1 MFCEVSGLVLLGLAS
16 ISHQSVFHL
25 ICFLLFLVLTTAAA
39 FHVFVVPSAKALNVL
54 IGVVFSRLLLLLAF
68 QIRPLRVLFN
78 VTVARSIG
86 LTYLICDAR
95 DQDCSLE
102 FWSAYV
108 GVIAE
113 ALLLGVLIRCRLE
126 PNRRRLESVLLPRSF
141 RHIYLLTPISIIAWA
156 IIFPAWITFPWFII
170 SWLIFS
176 LIGERRHRLRVAPL
190 VIGFAVALLIIQ
202 YICCLVDLPPEPW
215 DRIGLHKTRRGA
227 AFVSLAAKVLLSI
240 PFFLSRYCDGLDF
253 TIHLPSED
261 PNGNLPTTASDLPLA
276 QAPFIDSGKW
286 DWATPSVC
294 LFACIL
300 YVCFDYLYIL
310 IYTQWTSFSPDQW
323 VSSEARRLL
332 GKLWLP
338 SLFIVLIV
346 FIHMKRLV
354 EVPFENVFVRRR
366 RSFWLIHFL
375 QVHYAWIL
383 ALGLCIFAVFN
394 VSLCGIGIMILGL
407 VMAVGNEGSFVT
419 FFSCVLLSAIWLV
432 SYFFMRL
439 EIPAVDHLANCTAA
453 RESTILFD
461 ENLFTWI
468 GFLPHQSASIIVL
481 LFFLSFRSSLS
492 TCSSEFLERVSRDS
506 AEKNVKS
513 MLKFLLKYGLHKFGV
528 EVCLIY
534 GVILAWNH
542 ENFVGLFYIVAMCGI
557 RMMPR
562 KIQKKMWSTF
572 AKFLVFIVLLEYVSA
587 ISLPDQFV
595 ICTRYPWHDWT
606 LSKIRWF
613 LLPMRLQSAAIIIA
627 DFVFL
632 LLVFRQNEIFSRPA
646 DHPGG
651 DNTPMTEIV
660 SKAFANQIE
669 IPPIYEDFISRKQN
683 FISYLHSAVF
693 LYCHWV
699 TLIVVLVAGIDGG
712 SVFAFGYLMA
722 AFTILWKGTDLYS
735 TNSFT
740 LAMKPWKWLIVYN
753 LVVLF
758 IKMLY
763 INTVCQFGQTLP
775 CWMSKI
781 LNIYCQGSA
790 DKSATICAA
799 SPTSVV
805 YDIVCFVF
813 LLFQQRIFNSW
824 YFQHVIMD
832 YRADR
837 ILGSRGAEILLEMEE
852 REGRRNERRLHSNI
866 HMIEMMVEEE
876 DRLRDQSLPFPR
888 THEELKRS
896 GYYYMMSERFFP
908 KCYGDEKER
917 RPMHSI
923 SSRDEPIA
931 VDSISVHVIDDSEGD
946 SNENGRDVMNDET
959 MAERTREVLQSVK
972 VTMGHLCQLI
982 NNPEWLFRTSKG
994 HAFIAHVLENDKNFL
1009 KGNFAQR
1016 LLCADSREKLRVLR
1030 YELDRSVTNSR
1041 GEMTSDA
1048 LWEEAID
1055 EWRGLPPTVKI
1066 IYSTSH
1072 WVMAQSELL
1081 CLCLMLIV
1089 HLSKSS
1095 FLTFPF
1101 PIMVF
1106 FWAALCI
1113 PRPPKAFWIINLIY
1127 IQLVIVLRL
1136 LFQHEIF
1143 TGAKDN
1149 EASADGRY
1157 PFFPGRLL
1165 GTDPSVGGTYWDLAL
1180 LSMLFIHRYK
1190 LFRLGLWSDGWIIRE
1205 RELLEGDHSNRVDVE
1220 AINCSTLTTN
1230 ATATLN
1236 ASGATTTVVRRQKK
1250 PNKWSGYFA
1259 FKPFIDRILRKKPPA
1274 THDWYPWMVACDAI
1288 CLILLTIFYSM
1299 IGQGGTGNVL
1309 ADVQA
1314 SRLPRWFAYTLP
1326 CLFLMMIVDRWLYL
1340 SKKIGCRLVFYVLL
1354 TVLLHVIIFYLL
1366 PSITGRSVSWNVV
1379 AMILY
1384 LVKSIYLFMCAW
1396 HIRNG
1401 YPSVTNQNILTR
1413 NYGTLRLL
1421 LLKIYLNIPFL
1432 YELRTS
1438 MEWTFAST
1446 SLTFGDYIRMENYF
1460 NEVVAQNCWITF
1472 DHWFDSYFPTRRGRP
1487 SPMAGKFFKGV
1498 LSILVLILIILA
1510 PILLFAFLNTFGSRV
1525 PPSQVS
1531 ATVTLQ
1537 GYPPLYQMTCQ
1548 QASLRSFSEYEMN
1561 DMYTKFTGVTDN
1573 EARRSA
1579 DVFLS
1584 EYSHE
1589 DVFYAKFDSD
1599 SLTQWT
1605 ISKPARKRLIRA
1617 LESDEFRP
1625 PLIVEMAVMRESH
1638 GTESRVHKT
1647 IATHYLLKEEARNL
1661 SEIIG
1666 GRQSKFFF
1674 DMPLAQFIIV
1684 PPQGDLISANP
1695 LFNGPDIQST
1705 KLASMGTEWSLSSD
1719 GHWSVRFRNDVVIF
1733 VDRVVPSWM
1742 SHVVGGGGM
1751 VAMYIAVV
1759 LVVGRFTREVVK
1771 TGVNNAIVENLPNV
1785 ENVLRLFQDIYVVR
1799 EKRHFYLESRLYG
1812 KLLFLF
1818 RSPDTLIRWS
1828 RYRVKVKTD

>member
-16 ISHQSVFHL
+16 ISHQSVFHF

-39 FHVFVVPSAKALNVL
+39 FHVFVVPSPKALNVI
-54 IGVVFSRLLLLLAF
+54 IGVVFSRLVLLLAY

-78 VTVARSIG
+78 VILARSLG
-86 LTYLICDAR
+86 LTHLICDTH
-95 DQDCSLE
+95 DHNCTLE
-102 FWSAYV
+102 FWSAYI

-141 RHIYLLTPISIIAWA
+141 RHVYVLTPVSVIAWA
-156 IIFPAWITFPWFII
+156 IIFPSWLSFLWLIV

-176 LIGERRHRLRVAPL
+176 LIGERRHRIRVAPL
-190 VIGFAVALLIIQ
+190 VISFAAALLVIQ
-202 YICCLVDLPPEPW
+202 YLCCLVDLPAEPW

-227 AFVSLAAKVLLSI
+227 AFVSLASKVLLSI
-240 PFFLSRYCDGLDF
+240 PFFLTRYCDGLDF
-253 TIHLPSED
+253 STHLPTENQNPN
-261 PNGNLPTTASDLPLA
+261 PNGNLQTVASDPSLA
-276 QAPFIDSGKW
+276 RTPFIDSGKW
-286 DWATPSVC
+286 DWATPFVC

-300 YVCFDYLYIL
+300 YVCFYYLYLL
-310 IYTQWTSFSPDQW
+310 IYTQWTSFSPEQW
-323 VSSEARRLL
+323 VSSEARKLV
-332 GKLWLP
+332 GELWLP
-338 SLFIVLIV
+338 TLFIVLII
-346 FIHMKRLV
+346 FIHLKRLV
-354 EVPFENVFVRRR
+354 EVPFESVFVRRR
-366 RSFWLIHFL
+366 HSFWLIHFL
-375 QVHYAWIL
+375 HIHYPWIL
-383 ALGLCIFAVFN
+383 ALGLCIFAVYN
-394 VSLCGIGIMILGL
+394 VSICGIVVMILAL
-407 VMAVGNEGSFVT
+407 VMAVGNEGSFVN
-419 FFSCVLLSAIWLV
+419 FFSCVLLSSIWLV
-432 SYFFMRL
+432 SYLFLRL
-439 EIPAVDHLANCTAA
+439 KIPAVDYTANCTVA
-453 RESTILFD
+453 RESAILFD
-461 ENLFTWI
+461 ENLFKWI
-468 GFLPHQSASIIVL
+468 GFLPHQPVPIIVL

-492 TCSSEFLERVSRDS
+492 LCASDFLENVNRQS
-506 AEKNVKS
+506 AEKNVQS

-528 EVCLIY
+528 ELCLIY
-534 GVILAWNH
+534 GVIIAWNH
-542 ENFVGLFYIVAMCGI
+542 ANFIGLFHIIAICGI

-562 KIQKKMWSTF
+562 KIQKQLWSTF
-572 AKFLVFIVLLEYVSA
+572 AKCLVIIVLLEYVSA

-606 LSKIRWF
+606 FSQIRWF
-613 LLPMRLQSAAIIIA
+613 ILPMRLQSSPIIIA
-627 DFVFL
+627 DFIFL
-632 LLVFRQNEIFSRPA
+632 LFVFRQNEIFSRPA

-660 SKAFANQIE
+660 SKAFANHVE
-669 IPPIYEDFISRKQN
+669 IPPMYEDFISRKTS

-693 LYCHWV
+693 LYCHWL

-735 TNSFT
+735 TNSFA
-740 LAMKPWKWLIVYN
+740 LAMKPWKCLIVYN

-781 LNIYCQGSA
+781 LNIYCQGSGEVIS
-790 DKSATICAA
+790 DISTCAA

-813 LLFQQRIFNSW
+813 LLLQQRIFNSW

-876 DRLRDQSLPFPR
+876 DRLRDSNLTFPR

-908 KCYGDEKER
+908 KCYGGEKER
-917 RPMHSI
+917 LPMHSTC
-923 SSRDEPIA
+923 SRDEPIA
-931 VDSISVHVIDDSEGD
+931 VESITVEIDEGD
-946 SNENGRDVMNDET
+946 SSQNARDVVTDET
-959 MAERTREVLQSVK
+959 MAEKTKEVLQSIK
-972 VTMGHLCQLI
+972 VTVGHLCQLI

-1009 KGNFAQR
+1009 KGNFAHR

-1030 YELDRSVTNSR
+1030 YELDRSVCNSR
-1041 GEMTSDA
+1041 GDMSSEA

-1066 IYSTSH
+1066 IYS
-1072 WVMAQSELL
+1072 
-1081 CLCLMLIV
+1081 LMLIV

-1095 FLTFPF
+1095 FLTLPF
-1101 PIMVF
+1101 PVMVF

-1143 TGAKDN
+1143 TGVGGGQ
-1149 EASADGRY
+1149 ERSDGSY

-1165 GTDPSVGGTYWDLAL
+1165 GTDPAVGGTYWDLAL

-1190 LFRLGLWSDGWIIRE
+1190 LFRLGLWSDGWIVRE
-1205 RELLEGDHSNRVDVE
+1205 REILEGDHVNRVDVE
-1220 AINCSTLTTN
+1220 AINCSALAS

-1236 ASGATTTVVRRQKK
+1236 ASGATTTVVRRPKK
-1250 PNKWSGYFA
+1250 TNKWSGYFS
-1259 FKPFIDRILRKKPPA
+1259 FKPFIDRILKKKPPA
-1274 THDWYPWMVACDAI
+1274 NHDWYPWMVACDAI

-1366 PSITGRSVSWNVV
+1366 PSITGRSVTWNVV

-1401 YPSVTNQNILTR
+1401 YPSVTNQNILAR
-1413 NYGTLRLL
+1413 NYGILRLL

-1438 MEWTFAST
+1438 MDWTFTST
-1446 SLTFGDYIRMENYF
+1446 SLTFGDFIRLENYF

-1525 PPSQVS
+1525 PPSQLSVTVS
-1531 ATVTLQ
+1531 LQ
-1537 GYPPLYQMTCQ
+1537 GYPPLYQMTSQ
-1548 QASLRSFSEYEMN
+1548 QNDLQPLSEHEMN
-1561 DMYTKFTGVTDN
+1561 DMYEKFTKVASS

-1584 EYSHE
+1584 EYSFE
-1589 DVFYAKFDSD
+1589 DVFHANFDHD
-1599 SLTQWT
+1599 SLIQWT
-1605 ISKPARKRLIRA
+1605 ISNPAKKRLIRA
-1617 LESDEFRP
+1617 LEDVAFRP
-1625 PLIVEMAVMRESH
+1625 SIIVEVSLERESH
-1638 GTESRVHKT
+1638 GTESRGHKFV
-1647 IATHYLLKEEARNL
+1647 ATHDLMPEAARNL

-1674 DMPLAQFIIV
+1674 DIELPQYIIA

-1695 LFNGPDIQST
+1695 LFNYADNHQNFA
-1705 KLASMGTEWSLSSD
+1705 LMGTEWSLSVD
-1719 GHWSVRFRNDVVIF
+1719 GHWSVKFDTKVVVF

-1828 RYRVKVKTD
+1828 RYRVKVKND